1 MFASSRQIG
10 LVTASSK
17 WLAKLWRNVCGET
30 RFGMPVL
37 AAACLTALAVLPKLL
52 SHAWVPIREDS
63 LISRLTLESASKQIA
78 LRMNGEAASLSINV
92 RITSDLA

>member
-1 MFASSRQIG
+1 MFASSRRIG

-78 LRMNGEAASLSINV
+78 LRMNARSPFLSNK
-92 RITSDLA
+92 RSDNSDLA

>member
-78 LRMNGEAASLSINV
+78 LRMNAEAASLSINV